1 MDILGLAFIETDGN
15 IFIYKDGGFDGGL
28 WNSVN
33 QGWDGISVT
42 NLALEVLKKYIIRL
56 KLIKRINNIIL

>member
-1 MDILGLAFIETDGN
+1 MARAQIVFSPNLSLTNNEVDILELAFIETDGN

-42 NLALEVLKKYIIRL
+42 YHVG
-56 KLIKRINNIIL
+56 